1 MFLLTSGIKLILQ
14 KGDGLV
20 LKFGFVTLSFYT
32 FYMFIRPQLKQN
44 SFTKFRK
51 GRIRGVTQ
59 PISLK

>member
-1 MFLLTSGIKLILQ
+1 MFLLIIDIKLILQ
-14 KGDGLV
+14 KGDDLGL
-20 LKFGFVTLSFYT
+20 KSGFVILSFYD

-59 PISLK
+59 PVSLK